1 MILKSWKFKGFE
13 EKQDMPKW
21 VQDNSSKRLGSPN
34 LFVHTQAGETPVQ
47 KGEHIAISLRGHITI
62 HDDKPDNIIFLTKE
76 ILEGIAFA
84 VAVVVGVVI
93 MLAM

>member
-13 EKQDMPKW
+13 AKQDMPEW
-21 VQDNSSKRLGSPN
+21 VQDNSSKRRGSPN

-47 KGEHIAISLRGHITI
+47 TGEHIAISLRGHITV
-62 HDDKPDNIIFLTKE
+62 HDDKPDNLFVVTKE
-76 ILEGIAFA
+76 IIAGIAFL
-84 VAVVVGVVI
+84 VTVLVVVVI

>member
-13 EKQDMPKW
+13 AKQEMPKW
-21 VQDNSSKRLGSPN
+21 LQDNSSKRLGSPN

-62 HDDKPDNIIFLTKE
+62 HDDKPDNLIFLTKE
-76 ILEGIAFA
+76 ILAGIAFT
-84 VAVVVGVVI
+84 VAVVAGVVI
-93 MLAM
+93 MLAW

>member
-13 EKQDMPKW
+13 AKQEMPKW
-21 VQDNSSKRLGSPN
+21 LQDNSSKRLGSPN

-47 KGEHIAISLRGHITI
+47 KGEHIAISLRGHITV
-62 HDDKPDNIIFLTKE
+62 HDDKPDNLFVVTKE
-76 ILEGIAFA
+76 IIAGIAFL
-84 VAVVVGVVI
+84 VTVLVVVVI

>member
-21 VQDNSSKRLGSPN
+21 VQDNSSKRRGSPN

-47 KGEHIAISLRGHITI
+47 TGEHIAISLRGHITV
-62 HDDKPDNIIFLTKE
+62 HDDKPDNLFVVTKE
-76 ILEGIAFA
+76 IIAGIAFL
-84 VAVVVGVVI
+84 VTVLVVVVI

>member
-13 EKQDMPKW
+13 AKQEMPKW
-21 VQDNSSKRLGSPN
+21 LQDNSSKRLGSPN

-76 ILEGIAFA
+76 ILAGIAFA
-84 VAVVVGVVI
+84 VAVVAGVVI

>member
-13 EKQDMPKW
+13 AKQDMPKW
-21 VQDNSSKRLGSPN
+21 VQDNSSKRRGSPN

-47 KGEHIAISLRGHITI
+47 TGEHIAISLRGHITV
-62 HDDKPDNIIFLTKE
+62 HDDKPDNLFVVTKE
-76 ILEGIAFA
+76 IIAGIAFL
-84 VAVVVGVVI
+84 VTVLVVVVI

>member
-1 MILKSWKFKGFE
+1 MIRKSWKFKGFE
-13 EKQDMPKW
+13 EKQNMPKW

-76 ILEGIAFA
+76 ILAGIAFA

>member
-13 EKQDMPKW
+13 AKQDMPKW
-21 VQDNSSKRLGSPN
+21 VQENSSKRRGSPN

-47 KGEHIAISLRGHITI
+47 TGEHIAISLRGHITV
-62 HDDKPDNIIFLTKE
+62 HDDKPDNLFVVTKE
-76 ILEGIAFA
+76 IIAGIAFL
-84 VAVVVGVVI
+84 VTVLVVVVI

>member
-13 EKQDMPKW
+13 AKQEMPKW
-21 VQDNSSKRLGSPN
+21 VQENSSKRLGSPN

-47 KGEHIAISLRGHITI
+47 TGEHIAISLRGHITV
-62 HDDKPDNIIFLTKE
+62 HDDKPDNLFVVTKE
-76 ILEGIAFA
+76 IIAGIAFL
-84 VAVVVGVVI
+84 VTVLVVVVI

>member
-13 EKQDMPKW
+13 AKQEMPKW
-21 VQDNSSKRLGSPN
+21 LQDNSSKRLGSPN

-62 HDDKPDNIIFLTKE
+62 HDDKPDNLIFLTKE
-76 ILEGIAFA
+76 ILAGIAFV
-84 VAVVVGVVI
+84 VAVVAGVVI

>member
-13 EKQDMPKW
+13 AKQDMPQW
-21 VQDNSSKRLGSPN
+21 VQDNSSKRRGSPN

-47 KGEHIAISLRGHITI
+47 TGEHISISLRGHITV
-62 HDDKPDNIIFLTKE
+62 HDDKPDNLFVVTKE
-76 ILEGIAFA
+76 IIAGIAFL
-84 VAVVVGVVI
+84 VTVLVVVVI